1 MVSGGRTDTRWCV
14 TGNDRTHWPGSPIFA
29 SIALAVRPVMAAN
42 TLIDG
47 GAA

>member
-14 TGNDRTHWPGSPIFA
+14 TVTIELTGRSPIFA
-29 SIALAVRPVMAAN
+29 AIALAVRPVMAAN

-47 GAA
+47 GAS